1 MTSNNDEKYKN
12 GMLLGVGVDNKDG
25 HKRVTK
31 GDNFYLA
38 GGSEETHDRMTETVI
53 KFNEKL
59 SRRGKTINDLS
70 RDEFN
75 DLMHE
80 ASGK

>member
-1 MTSNNDEKYKN
+1 MINNDESARQSI
-12 GMLLGVGVDNKDG
+12 LLGLGLDNTDG

-38 GGSEETHDRMTETVI
+38 GGSEETHERMTETVI

-59 SRRGKTINDLS
+59 ARKGKHLQELS
-70 RDEFN
+70 QAEFT
-75 DLMHE
+75 DLMRE
-80 ASGK
+80 AEGK

>member
-1 MTSNNDEKYKN
+1 MKTKEKTFISKGFLHNTYQQ
-12 GMLLGVGVDNKDG
+12 NKYY
-25 HKRVTK
+25 TK
-31 GDNFYLA
+31 EGDNFYLA

-80 ASGK
+80 VSGK